1 MTDLSRT
8 PPSGTK
14 RAKDHQSAGPSAEKP
29 PLSPS
34 PLTASNLR
42 VVEALNSP
50 PEATKDGSERQGDGG
65 GSDSDHSL
73 GSVETNTS
81 QHAWQ
86 APPVASKATPQ
97 PLRKSRFAS

>member
-1 MTDLSRT
+1 MTDLSGT

-14 RAKDHQSAGPSAEKP
+14 RANNDQSAGPSAEKP

-42 VVEALNSP
+42 VVEDLNSP
-50 PEATKDGSERQGDGG
+50 PEATKDGSERQEGG